1 MQQLERAVWSELY
14 CPFAPAMSRHADAVQ
29 RHTVGWVR
37 RFALLPDESAYKKFE
52 AAGLGRLVGRTH
64 PHAECEQLQL
74 ISDWHAWL
82 FLRDDKGDESEAAD
96 RPYELSTADNHLLDV
111 LEGAQAASS
120 EDPLAHALYDLRGRL
135 VACLRENALPVAW
148 MRRFVRVVREHLE
161 ATLWEASNRARGIPP
176 DVATY
181 VRMRPLTGGL
191 AIITEL
197 VEIIEGRHLPIEL
210 REHDA
215 VRRLTTASHNIVC
228 WANDVISLEKELRN
242 GEVNNLVV
250 VLSEVEGI
258 TLREA
263 ADRVVDLHNA
273 EMGTFVDLAAR
284 IPTFWPEADANLQLY
299 ISSLRARIRGV
310 LDWSSESSRYHSSS
324 VGRSIRHTPNYQRKR
339 AERSASA
346 AGASTG
352 LEKR

>member
-1 MQQLERAVWSELY
+1 MQGLERTVRTELY
-14 CPFAPAMSRHADAVQ
+14 CPFAPAISQHAEALQ

-37 RFALLPDESAYKKFE
+37 RFALLPNEPAYRKFE

-64 PHAECEQLQL
+64 PHAGWEQLQL

-82 FLRDDKGDESEAAD
+82 FLRDDKGDDSGASD
-96 RPYELSTADNHLLDV
+96 RPHELSVADNRLLAI
-111 LEGAQAASS
+111 LEGAQTVPSD
-120 EDPLAHALYDLRGRL
+120 DPLAHALYDLRGRL
-135 VACLRENALPVAW
+135 VACLHENVLPVAS
-148 MRRFVRVVREHLE
+148 MRRFVRVVRDHLE
-161 ATLWEASNRARGIPP
+161 ATLWEASNRARGVPP

-197 VEIIEGRHLPIEL
+197 VEIIEGGHLPIEL
-210 REHDA
+210 REHDT
-215 VRRLTTASHNIVC
+215 VRRLTTASHNVVC
-228 WANDVISLEKELRN
+228 WANDIVSLEKELRN

-250 VLSEVEGI
+250 VLSEDRGL
-258 TLREA
+258 TLQEA
-263 ADRVVDLHNA
+263 VDRVVDLHNG
-273 EMGTFVDLAAR
+273 EMRTFVDLAAR
-284 IPTFWPEADANLQLY
+284 IPTFWPEADVNLQLY

-310 LDWSSESSRYHSSS
+310 LDWSFESSRYQGPL
-324 VGRSIRHTPNYQRKR
+324 GRSIRHTPNYRRKS

-346 AGASTG
+346 AAASTG